1 MPEPVPAR
9 GLDADDVAVV
19 EVGQP
24 GRSHRSGR
32 RRPTTLKEH
41 SVQVRVLIPSLVVR
55 LSLEGGGSQ
64 DQIQTMEQV
73 TKMTRLPFTYLVGRV
88 TREQLSPR
96 APVTTVA
103 DVLYKEK
110 GVSLFE
116 FTTCL
121 IQPEIR

>member
-32 RRPTTLKEH
+32 RCPTTLPEH

-64 DQIQTMEQV
+64 DQIQTMDKV

-96 APVTTVA
+96 APATTVP
-103 DVLYKEK
+103 DVLYSEN
-110 GVSLFE
+110 GVSF
-116 FTTCL
+116 F
-121 IQPEIR
+121 IPF